1 MSLSERLFIAYFDT
15 SGVKSIV
22 ELNSVEYEKKV
33 TWALLTNA
41 SRPKSDANMYVREL
55 MHYASK
61 NKELDP
67 EVWSFWSN
75 RSAADLARVAKK
87 QQAELIDLIRQNG
100 TKIYSVRKDSSKQ

>member
-41 SRPKSDANMYVREL
+41 SRPKSDVNVYVREL
-55 MHYASK
+55 IQHASK
-61 NKELDP
+61 NKELFP

-75 RSAADLARVAKK
+75 KSASYLTSVAKK
-87 QQAELIDLIRQNG
+87 QQAELVELIRQNG
-100 TKIYSVRKDSSKQ
+100 TKIYTVRSDFAK